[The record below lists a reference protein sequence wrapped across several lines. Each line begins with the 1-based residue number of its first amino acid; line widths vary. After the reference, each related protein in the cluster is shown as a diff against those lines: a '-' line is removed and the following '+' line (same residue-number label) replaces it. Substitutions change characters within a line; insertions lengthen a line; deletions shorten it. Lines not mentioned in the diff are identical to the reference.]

1 MPPTTNGK
9 WIETM
14 KKLTLILLVLL
25 GLGMNSY
32 AQKSTYGS
40 QKKAYVSIGLKGG
53 LNFPRMLYFQNKA
66 LEGLP
71 QEPWKL
77 TPMGGIFVEIPV
89 GSMLIIAP
97 EAIYVQRGMETTYEH
112 ISGMTVHYSMNV
124 SYADFR
130 LPFELRLPIVPYF
143 QPYVT
148 VGAEAGV
155 RLFGQIHI
163 DRTTPA
169 EINETIDVGDA
180 NMNLIHA
187 GVLAGVGIRSR
198 VNLGSFGL
206 VLKLSATYH
215 QGLLDTYSARE
226 KEGDVPAMNVNAY
239 QLTGSRLPR
248 GLEVCLG
255 IAIPFEP
262 RHDDACASFS
272 KDRRWFKHNR
282 RTSFGY

>member
-1 MPPTTNGK
+1 
-9 WIETM
+9 M
-14 KKLTLILLVLL
+14 KKLSFFIWIMF
-25 GLGMNSY
+25 GLSLSMVAQASFNSGE
-32 AQKSTYGS
+32 QKE
-40 QKKAYVSIGLKGG
+40 YVSLGVKGG
-53 LNFPRMLYFQNKA
+53 VNFPRMLYFQNEA
-66 LEGLP
+66 LSQLP
-71 QEPWKL
+71 QEPWML
-77 TPMGGIFVEIPV
+77 TPMGGLFVEIPV
-89 GSMLIIAP
+89 SSMLIIAP
-97 EAIYVQRGMETTYEH
+97 EAVYVQRGLETTYEH

-148 VGAEAGV
+148 AGAEAGV

-169 EINETIDVGDA
+169 EMNETIDVGDA